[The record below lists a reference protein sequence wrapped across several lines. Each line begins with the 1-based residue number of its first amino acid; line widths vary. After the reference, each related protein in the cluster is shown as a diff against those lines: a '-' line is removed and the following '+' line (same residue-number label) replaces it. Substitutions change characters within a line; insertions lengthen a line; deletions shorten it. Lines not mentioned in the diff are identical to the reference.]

1 MSCGTGKREMHGQE
15 AGDEGKDG
23 GKAAVDEGDRDGL
36 EGGCGRGRGLPH
48 ACGGCIDA
56 ETARHIARQRG
67 KEGASGEG
75 GDGEDGGEAAIRD
88 GCDEVASAVEAARAW
103 CVIAG
108 DDVGEASISFA
119 IAIAC
124 QFTEERSD

>member
-1 MSCGTGKREMHGQE
+1 M
-15 AGDEGKDG
+15 
-23 GKAAVDEGDRDGL
+23 
-36 EGGCGRGRGLPH
+36 PH

-88 GCDEVASAVEAARAW
+88 GCGEAASAGGCRAW
-103 CVIAG
+103 CVAAG
-108 DDVGEASISFA
+108 DDVGEPS
-119 IAIAC
+119 
-124 QFTEERSD
+124 